1 MDVRHAALP
10 AALACL
16 LLPACSRNEPAPA
29 TQAASPAAPAA
40 ATTTAAPG
48 EGATTAT
55 GVDPQASAALEG
67 MGRYLR
73 SLKAFTVH
81 GAATIDVVD
90 ENDRKARVPGTVDYK
105 VQVPD
110 GLQMD
115 VQGPHKH
122 RQLFFDGK
130 RMTLWAPDVKYYATV
145 DAPPTI
151 GELLARAE
159 ERYGITLPLADLFL
173 WGTDRAPLSSVR
185 SGKLGGHDT
194 VDGAACTRYV
204 FQQPGVEWEV
214 CIQDGDKPLPRRLVI
229 TDTEDPARPQFIN
242 TLTWDTAPKLAK
254 GGFTFTPPKDAH
266 RIQILERGGGEPAT
280 AGGAQ

>member
-1 MDVRHAALP
+1 MEVRHAVLPGALV
-10 AALACL
+10 L
-16 LLPACSRNEPAPA
+16 LLLSACSRTEQAPQATAPTPAPPPA
-29 TQAASPAAPAA
+29 TSTAA
-40 ATTTAAPG
+40 ATP
-48 EGATTAT
+48 AT
-55 GVDPQASAALEG
+55 GVDPQAASALEG

-110 GLQMD
+110 GLRMD

-130 RMTLWAPDVKYYATV
+130 QMTLWAPDIKYYATV

-159 ERYGITLPLADLFL
+159 DRYGITLPLADLFL
-173 WGTDRAPLSSVR
+173 WGTESAPVSKIQ
-185 SGKLGGHDT
+185 SGKVGGHDT
-194 VDGAACTRYV
+194 VDGTGCTRYV

-214 CIQDGDKPLPRRLVI
+214 CIQDGDAPLPRRMVI

-254 GGFTFTPPKDAH
+254 TDFTFKPSKDAH
-266 RIQILERGGGEPAT
+266 RIQIVERTAQPVT
-280 AGGAQ
+280 AGGTP